1 MKSHWTRREAIA
13 AGAGL
18 VLGSAGG
25 GLLGG
30 CRSNGHSPRG
40 STPPDGPGADAPE
53 LIVHN
58 AAIATMDA
66 HDRRARALAVRDGR
80 FIAVGSDRDVLRLAG
95 PGTRL
100 VDAGGRACIPGLN
113 DSHTHLIRGGLHYNM
128 ELRWDGVPT
137 LAEAM
142 RMLRGQAE
150 RTPAPQWV
158 RVIGA
163 LSEFQFAERRL
174 PTIAELNAAAPDT
187 PVMILHLY
195 DRALLNAA
203 ALRVLGYTKDTP
215 DPPRAKIEREKDGT
229 PTGVVL
235 AKPAPRIL
243 LELIAAAPRLSA
255 QGEANSTRQ
264 FMRELNRLGVTS
276 VIDAGG
282 GFQRHP
288 DDYRIIE
295 QLHRENLLTVRISYS
310 VFNQRAGQ
318 ELDDMRAW
326 MARAKP
332 GDGDQFY
339 RLWGAGENIVASA
352 ADFEHFLEPRVELGP
367 AMEDELAA
375 ALRLLL
381 ASSVPFRLHAT
392 YGESIERFM
401 NVIERV
407 NGELDRP
414 LAPGRT
420 RFIIDHAETI
430 RPREIERIKALGGGI
445 AVQHRLIYQGEWFR
459 DRFGPEVLA
468 ESPPVRRM
476 LAAGV
481 PVGGGTDATRV
492 AGHNP
497 WLCLHWMVTGRG
509 LSGIQMQ
516 GTSNR
521 LSRAEA
527 LRLWT
532 TGSAWFSGEESFKG
546 AIAPGELA
554 DFALLNKPYFDVP
567 EDQIKSIESVLTVVG
582 GNVVFGVNEG
592 ANRFADLAPP
602 PLPVSP
608 SWSPVGVFGG
618 HQNDGRGAP
627 PPIAAASAGAVTLA
641 AGRHCAHARHA
652 LGPLGHDSLTAGVC
666 SCAAF

>member
-1 MKSHWTRREAIA
+1 MSEHKHGWTRRDA
-13 AGAGL
+13 L
-18 VLGSAGG
+18 RLGG
-25 GLLGG
+25 GLLLASAAGGLLG
-30 CRSNGHSPRG
+30 CRAGGVGHRG
-40 STPPDGPGADAPE
+40 DGGPTSSQAID
-53 LIVHN
+53 LIVRN
-58 AAIATMDA
+58 ANVITVDPS
-66 HDRRARALAVRDGR
+66 RPSARALAISGDR
-80 FIAVGSDRDVLRLAG
+80 FVAVGDERDIVRLAG
-95 PGTRL
+95 ASTR
-100 VDAGGRACIPGLN
+100 VIDAGGRTVIPGLN

-128 ELRWDGVPT
+128 ELRWDGVPS

-142 RMLRGQAE
+142 RMLRHQVE

-163 LSEFQFAERRL
+163 FSEFQFAEMRL

-195 DRALLNAA
+195 DRTLLNAA
-203 ALRVLGYTKDTP
+203 ALRALGYTKDTP
-215 DPPRAKIEREKDGT
+215 DPPRAKLEREKDGT

-243 LELIAAAPRLSA
+243 LELIAAAPKLA
-255 QGEANSTRQ
+255 PEDEANSTRQ

-282 GFQRHP
+282 GFQRYP
-288 DDYRIIE
+288 DDYQIIE
-295 QLHRENLLTVRISYS
+295 QLHRQNLLTVRIAYN

-318 ELDDMRAW
+318 ELADMRAW

-332 GDGDQFY
+332 GDGDEFY
-339 RLWGAGENIVASA
+339 RLWGAGENIVSAA

-367 AMEDELAA
+367 TMEDELAA

-381 ASSVPFRLHAT
+381 SSNVPFRLHAT

-401 NVIERV
+401 NVVERV
-407 NGELDRP
+407 NTELDRP
-414 LAPGRT
+414 LAPGKT

-430 RPREIERIKALGGGI
+430 RPREIDRIKALGGGVAI
-445 AVQHRLIYQGEWFR
+445 QHRLIYQGEWFR
-459 DRFGPEVLA
+459 DRYGPDALA

-476 LAAGV
+476 LGTGV

-497 WLCLHWMVTGRG
+497 WLSLHWLVTGRG
-509 LSGIQMQ
+509 LSGIQMY
-516 GTSNR
+516 GSSNR
-521 LSRAEA
+521 LSRLEA
-527 LRLWT
+527 LRVWT
-532 TGSAWFSGEESFKG
+532 KGSAWFSGEEATKG

-554 DFALLNKPYFDVP
+554 DFAILNKPYLDVP
-567 EDQIKSIESVLTVVG
+567 EDEIRSIESLCTVVG
-582 GNVVFGVNEG
+582 GRVVFGVSDGE
-592 ANRFADLAPP
+592 ARFADLAPP

-618 HQNDGRGAP
+618 YQNNGVGAP
-627 PPIAAASAGAVTLA
+627 PPIAAAAAGAVKLA
-641 AGRHCAHARHA
+641 AGHHCAHGQSAH
-652 LGPLGHDSLTAGVC
+652 GPLGHDSLTGGMC
-666 SCAAF
+666 SCAVF

>member
-1 MKSHWTRREAIA
+1 MDTTRGISRREALRTGGGLVA
-13 AGAGL
+13 AGLA
-18 VLGSAGG
+18 G

-30 CRSNGHSPRG
+30 CRTAINSVAGDPRAD
-40 STPPDGPGADAPE
+40 TGPAD
-53 LIVHN
+53 LIVVN
-58 AAIATMDA
+58 ARVATMHHA
-66 HDRRARALAVRDGR
+66 KSAAEALAVRGGR
-80 FIAVGSDRDVLRLAG
+80 FSAVGSEAEVRRLAG
-95 PGTRL
+95 PVTR
-100 VDAGGRACIPGLN
+100 VINAGGRTVIPGLN

-128 ELRWDGVPT
+128 ELRWDGVPS

-142 RMLRGQAE
+142 RMLRRQVE

-163 LSEFQFAERRL
+163 FSEFQFAERRL

-195 DRALLNAA
+195 DRTLLNAA
-203 ALRVLGYTKDTP
+203 ALRALGYTKDTP
-215 DPPRAKIEREKDGT
+215 DPPRAKLEREKDGT

-243 LELIAAAPRLSA
+243 LELIAAAPNLA
-255 QGEANSTRQ
+255 PEDEANSTRQ
-264 FMRELNRLGVTS
+264 FMGELNRLGVTS

-282 GFQRHP
+282 GFQRYP
-288 DDYRIIE
+288 DDYQIIE
-295 QLHRENLLTVRISYS
+295 RLHREQLLTVRIAYN

-339 RLWGAGENIVASA
+339 RLWGAGENVVSAA

-375 ALRLLL
+375 AVKLLL
-381 ASSVPFRLHAT
+381 SSNVPFRLHAT

-407 NGELDRP
+407 NTELDRP
-414 LAPGRT
+414 LAPGKT

-430 RPREIERIKALGGGI
+430 RPREIDRIKALGGGV

-459 DRFGPEVLA
+459 DRYGSDALA
-468 ESPPVRRM
+468 ESPPIRRM

-497 WLCLHWMVTGRG
+497 WLSLHWLVTGRG
-509 LSGIQMQ
+509 LSGIQMY
-516 GTSNR
+516 GPSNR

-527 LRLWT
+527 LSLWT
-532 TGSAWFSGEESFKG
+532 KGSAWFSGEESTKG
-546 AIAPGELA
+546 SIAPGQLA
-554 DFALLNKPYFDVP
+554 DFAILNKPYFDVP
-567 EDQIKSIESVLTVVG
+567 EDEIRSMESVLTVVDG
-582 GNVVFGVNEG
+582 KVVFGVDDNES
-592 ANRFADLAPP
+592 RFAELAPP

-618 HQNDGRGAP
+618 YQNNGRGAP
-627 PPIAAASAGAVTLA
+627 PPIAAASSTALTLA
-641 AGRHCAHARHA
+641 AGHHCAHGTHA
-652 LGPLGHDSLTAGVC
+652 HGPLGHDSLTGGMC
-666 SCAAF
+666 SCAVF